1 MPTSLSPPGTPG
13 VPAVSAGSLRER
25 ARDPHVYIQLAERLA
40 YWMDRRYVDPILGL
54 VLPGAGDAIGAGIG
68 LLGIY
73 AAFKL
78 RAHPIVIARMLL
90 NLAVDSLLGSIP
102 VLGVVI
108 DFVFRANTRNLD
120 LLRQRGDDLRAARA
134 SDYVMVGG
142 AALLFVLALALPL
155 ILVVA
160 LGIWLAR

>member
-1 MPTSLSPPGTPG
+1 MPTSLSPPDARRD
-13 VPAVSAGSLRER
+13 PAVSIGSLRER
-25 ARDPHVYIQLAERLA
+25 ARDPRAYIQLAERLS

-73 AAFKL
+73 AAYKL

-90 NLAVDSLLGSIP
+90 NLAIDSLLGSIP

-120 LLRQRGDDLRAARA
+120 GSALRARA
-134 SDYVMVGG
+134 GAAVDPGGG
-142 AALLFVLALALPL
+142 ARRLA
-155 ILVVA
+155 VA
-160 LGIWLAR
+160 LTPRLG